1 LPLFVITPKE
11 YFDRTGL
18 LLDSGT
24 FDPNIDGFQ
33 KVSDSHF
40 EWISL
45 SGDPE
50 RILLMQRNF
59 MWRDMV
65 TEIKYA
71 YKRERLLGLFQ
82 NI

>member
-1 LPLFVITPKE
+1 M
-11 YFDRTGL
+11 G
-18 LLDSGT
+18 
-24 FDPNIDGFQ
+24 
-33 KVSDSHF
+33 VSDSHF

-71 YKRERLLGLFQ
+71 YKRERLLGLFH
-82 NI
+82 I